1 MPTKTLIYDKKGR
14 FLEGDNGGNIFVV
27 MVVVLKLAVAF
38 QSQHH
43 LER

>member
-1 MPTKTLIYDKKGR
+1 MVIIL
-14 FLEGDNGGNIFVV
+14 GGNIFVV

-38 QSQHH
+38 QSQYY